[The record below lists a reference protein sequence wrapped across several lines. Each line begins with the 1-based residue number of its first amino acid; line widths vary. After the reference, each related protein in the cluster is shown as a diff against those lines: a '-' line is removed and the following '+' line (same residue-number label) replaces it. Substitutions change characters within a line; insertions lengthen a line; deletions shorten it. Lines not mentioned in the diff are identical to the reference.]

1 MEHLKERFLFHLKE
15 CEKHLEILRE
25 DLRYIERWIPIKG
38 ENIEKISATSE
49 GLKILDQIAY
59 RFSKFQDT
67 LGKLVKL
74 YLLLKGEGVENL
86 PLIDT
91 VNLAYR
97 YGFPIDGELWM
108 ELRILRN
115 SIVHDYPES
124 YGEIASALNR
134 IYQLFPLLEEA
145 VKFLKEKTKGGSSFG
160 GPLP

>member
-25 DLRYIERWIPIKG
+25 DLRYIERWIPLKR
-38 ENIEKISATSE
+38 ENIEEISATSE

-91 VNLAYR
+91 V
-97 YGFPIDGELWM
+97 
-108 ELRILRN
+108 
-115 SIVHDYPES
+115 
-124 YGEIASALNR
+124 
-134 IYQLFPLLEEA
+134 
-145 VKFLKEKTKGGSSFG
+145 K
-160 GPLP
+160 LPTL